1 MLLVVID
8 AHSKWIEAIP
18 LKTANA
24 LTTIRQLRKLFAQFG
39 IPNTLVSD
47 NGPQFAAVEFHEFCH
62 LNGIRHTRVAP
73 YHPSS
78 NGLAE
83 RAMRVVKDGLKK
95 QQGDTLL
102 DQLSRLLFQYKI
114 TPQTTTSI
122 APAELLLGRKPRSRL
137 DILKPTVEERVQGK
151 QQQQKTDHDKRSKVR
166 QFAVEERVFVQ
177 NHGRGDRW
185 LPGIITGAS
194 GPLSFKV
201 DIESG
206 RTVKCHQDPLRK
218 RGEVNIPVT
227 QELSED
233 DSDLFLDLSGTTTP
247 TGSNAESTTP
257 QDVGGD
263 TSTQPRDTARGLSTA
278 ARPPRSGSSA
288 SSGTTEA
295 PTAAPPPQTRTYPSR
310 NRNPPNW
317 YHNQYC

>member
-1 MLLVVID
+1 M
-8 AHSKWIEAIP
+8 
-18 LKTANA
+18 
-24 LTTIRQLRKLFAQFG
+24 
-39 IPNTLVSD
+39 
-47 NGPQFAAVEFHEFCH
+47 
-62 LNGIRHTRVAP
+62 
-73 YHPSS
+73 
-78 NGLAE
+78 
-83 RAMRVVKDGLKK
+83 
-95 QQGDTLL
+95 
-102 DQLSRLLFQYKI
+102 
-114 TPQTTTSI
+114 
-122 APAELLLGRKPRSRL
+122 
-137 DILKPTVEERVQGK
+137 
-151 QQQQKTDHDKRSKVR
+151 
-166 QFAVEERVFVQ
+166 FVQ

-201 DIESG
+201 DIESS

-295 PTAAPPPQTRTYPSR
+295 PM
-310 NRNPPNW
+310 
-317 YHNQYC
+317 YCSTTSTNSNLSFQESKST

>member
-1 MLLVVID
+1 M
-8 AHSKWIEAIP
+8 
-18 LKTANA
+18 
-24 LTTIRQLRKLFAQFG
+24 
-39 IPNTLVSD
+39 
-47 NGPQFAAVEFHEFCH
+47 
-62 LNGIRHTRVAP
+62 
-73 YHPSS
+73 
-78 NGLAE
+78 
-83 RAMRVVKDGLKK
+83 
-95 QQGDTLL
+95 
-102 DQLSRLLFQYKI
+102 
-114 TPQTTTSI
+114 
-122 APAELLLGRKPRSRL
+122 
-137 DILKPTVEERVQGK
+137 
-151 QQQQKTDHDKRSKVR
+151 
-166 QFAVEERVFVQ
+166 FVQ

-263 TSTQPRDTARGLSTA
+263 TSTQPQDTARGLGTA